1 MRRLAHGYTNDT
13 QGDGSVVVKAYH
25 GPGAEQRLE
34 REASILRRF
43 RGRLPLP
50 PLVEADETT
59 LTLGFVDGVH
69 GQELLDRDEATAR
82 GVLAACGELLDKLHQ
97 LDASELGDGSV
108 LVHGDFGPNNLL
120 FDPVTLQVTAVLD
133 WEFAHTGEP
142 IEDLAWCEWI
152 VRMHHPGR
160 VPLLGAFFD
169 AYARSG
175 RNTVPDWPARQA
187 AMLAKCLSLREFCE
201 RWEPGGEGVR
211 RWEERFATTAG
222 WEDAPSY
229 GG

>member
-13 QGDGSVVVKAYH
+13 QGDGSVVVKAYD
-25 GPGAEQRLE
+25 GPGADQRLE
-34 REASILRRF
+34 RESFILSSYA
-43 RGRLPLP
+43 GRLPLP
-50 PLVEADETT
+50 PLVEAGDGT
-59 LTLGFVDGVH
+59 LTLGFVEGVH

-82 GVLAACGELLDKLHQ
+82 TVLAACGALLGELQK
-97 LDASELGDGSV
+97 LDASELGEGPV

-120 FDPVTLQVTAVLD
+120 FDPESLQVTALLD

-152 VRMHHPGR
+152 VRAHHADR

-169 AYARSG
+169 AYAG
-175 RNTVPDWPARQA
+175 EVPDWPVRQA

-201 RWEPGGEGVR
+201 RWEPGGEAVR

-222 WEDAPSY
+222 WEDAPSE

>member
-25 GPGAEQRLE
+25 GPGADERRE
-34 REASILRRF
+34 REGSILSRF
-43 RGRLPLP
+43 GGQLPLP
-50 PLVEADETT
+50 PLVESGEST

-69 GQELLDRDEATAR
+69 GQELLERDVPTAE
-82 GVLAACGELLDKLHQ
+82 GVLAACGTLLSRLHQ
-97 LDASELGDGSV
+97 LDASDLGDGSV

-120 FDPVTLQVTAVLD
+120 FDPGTLQVTALLD

-152 VRMHHPGR
+152 VRTHHPDR

-169 AYARSG
+169 AYSG
-175 RNTVPDWPARQA
+175 EVPDWPTRQA

-201 RWEPGGEGVR
+201 RWEPGSEGVR

-222 WEDAPSY
+222 WEDAPS
-229 GG
+229 